1 MDSKTEPSSDQPKE
15 KPTRWLKIFR
25 WSIAFA
31 VAIALFVTI
40 QNAAEKLQEHQFD
53 LQSVRWS
60 QIILAI
66 AVYAVAMLL
75 SCVFWRSVLVALGGL
90 PTWNNAIRAF
100 FFSQLGKYVPGKA
113 MVVVIRT
120 DLVRD
125 KNTDTVAAAASV
137 FAETLTWIFVGSV
150 IACVLMFTE
159 FQEHTRLKWI
169 AGTFALVAGIVTFP
183 PIFRILAGKL
193 GKRDLGQFAGLG
205 MSTMAFGWLILTFG
219 WCLNGLSLWL
229 VLGSFPDV
237 ALDFADYR
245 LALACVSLGTVAG
258 FASLLPGGLG
268 VRELVM
274 IPLLGPRFGPAI
286 AIIAAILIRL
296 VWLFSE
302 LLCGGI
308 IYLLKNDRRNIEPT
322 NSKT

>member
-1 MDSKTEPSSDQPKE
+1 M
-15 KPTRWLKIFR
+15 FR
-25 WSIAFA
+25 WSVAFA
-31 VAIALFVTI
+31 VAIALLVTI
-40 QNAAEKLQEHQFD
+40 QNAAEQLQEHQFD
-53 LQSVRWS
+53 FHSVRW
-60 QIILAI
+60 IRIFF
-66 AVYAVAMLL
+66 AVEAYSMAMLL
-75 SCVFWRSVLVALGGL
+75 SCIFWRSVLVALGGL
-90 PTWNNAIRAF
+90 PTWGNSIRAF

-120 DLVRD
+120 DLIRD
-125 KNTDTVAAAASV
+125 ENTGTVAAAASV

-150 IACVLMFTE
+150 IACVLMFSE

-169 AGTFALVAGIVTFP
+169 AGSFALIAGVVTFP
-183 PIFRILAGKL
+183 PIFRFLAGKF
-193 GKRDLGQFAGLG
+193 GKRDLGKFAGLG
-205 MSTMAFGWLILTFG
+205 MSTMAFGWLILTIG

-229 VLGSFPDV
+229 VLGSFPGID
-237 ALDFADYR
+237 LNFADYR

-302 LLCGGI
+302 LICGGI
-308 IYLLKNDRRNIEPT
+308 IYLSMNDRRNNETT
-322 NSKT
+322 NSKSQPNA